1 MAFSNDDGTTWTPP
15 VILLRL
21 RSQRQSYPQVFERR
35 PGELWVTTWQGRSFI
50 KLKEADF
57 VGK

>member
-1 MAFSNDDGTTWTPP
+1 MVVLSG
-15 VILLRL
+15 LRTGFP
-21 RSQRQSYPQVFERR
+21 RSERR

-57 VGK
+57 VVQ